1 MGLEGRTLDMGS
13 ANRSFTTDYSLT
25 FGCLELPSYLAD
37 EGPQCSPFTCYVK
50 GGCQRE
56 RQGQPQAAD
65 KKDLPHGTFRWAS
78 TLGSSAWQCFHD
90 NHSHLEAG
98 NNALLN
104 FMTQ

>member
-50 GGCQRE
+50 GGARGRGRGSP
-56 RQGQPQAAD
+56 RQPTRRIYHMARFGG
-65 KKDLPHGTFRWAS
+65 LPLWGLQHGNVS
-78 TLGSSAWQCFHD
+78 
-90 NHSHLEAG
+90 
-98 NNALLN
+98 
-104 FMTQ
+104 MTTTAI